1 MIYKITIHCL
11 IRTSEYYFKE
21 ACKVIEIPFLPF
33 AGLGIDTGDI
43 WGKVVIG
50 KPLFDN
56 NRNIYGI
63 KGVYYNPAHP
73 DEFDMYIGPDDILI
87 DIPSIT
93 IESRC
98 KLYESDGWTVYN
110 AFKEWEK

>member
-11 IRTSEYYFKE
+11 IRTPEYCFKE

-43 WGKVVIG
+43 WGKEVIG
-50 KPLFDN
+50 EPLFDN

-63 KGVYYNPAHP
+63 KGIYYNPARP
-73 DEFDMYIGPDDILI
+73 DEFDVYIGPDDILI
-87 DIPSIT
+87 DNPSIT
-93 IESRC
+93 VESRC
-98 KLYESDGWTVYN
+98 KFYESDGWTVYN
-110 AFKEWEK
+110 AFKEWEE